1 MAPPD
6 TSAPVEVLAL
16 VARLVEERAGLH
28 YSAENLPIFADKA
41 AVRAGE
47 VGFETLL
54 DYYYFLRYDPGGG
67 AGLGALVNALV
78 VHETYFF
85 REEAPLR
92 VAVRGLIAPI
102 VRGGGRARVWCAA
115 CATGEEPVTLAVMLA
130 HERLLDG
137 VEIVASDVSERALAR
152 ARAGVFWRRSLRAL
166 PLDAA
171 RWITLDGDRG
181 TLRPHLVASIR
192 WAQVNLVD
200 PASVAALGAF
210 DVILCRNVLI
220 YFSDATVRSVVATL
234 AGALR
239 PGGRLV
245 VGVSESLLR
254 FGTLLRCEER
264 GGSFFYAKDSP

>member
-28 YSAENLPIFADKA
+28 YSADNLAIFAEKA
-41 AVRAGE
+41 ASRAGE
-47 VGFETLL
+47 VGFESLL

-67 AGLGALVNALV
+67 AELDALVNALV

-85 REEAPLR
+85 REEAPVR
-92 VAVRGLIAPI
+92 VAVREVIAPI
-102 VRGGGRARVWCAA
+102 VRAGGRARVWCAA
-115 CATGEEPVTLAVMLA
+115 CATGEEPLTLAVMLA
-130 HERLLDG
+130 EEHLLGG

-152 ARAGVFWRRSLRAL
+152 ARGGVFWRRSLRAL
-166 PLDAA
+166 PPDAA
-171 RWITLDGDRG
+171 GWIAVEGDRG
-181 TLRPHLVASIR
+181 TVRPDLVAAVR

-200 PASVAALGAF
+200 PASVMALGAF

-220 YFSDATVRSVVATL
+220 YFSDATVRSVVATM

-239 PGGRLV
+239 PDGRLL

-264 GGSFFYAKDSP
+264 GGSFFYVKGAP